1 VKSRILVVDDES
13 VIAENLRLTLE
24 REGYDVETAGN
35 TVGAMLRM
43 ETREFALGVVDLI
56 LPDGDGLHLLRL
68 LKAKDPSIE
77 VIIMTGHG
85 SISKAVEA
93 TKQGAFYFVAKPF
106 DADEMLML
114 VGKALERRRL
124 LAETSDLRRKL
135 AEQAAYGEMLGSS
148 PAIKRVF
155 EMLES
160 VAASDANV
168 LIVGESG
175 TGKEL
180 AANAVHAKSTRVDG
194 PMVKINCAAL
204 PKDLIESELF
214 GHVKGAFTGASTD
227 KSGLL
232 EEAHRGS
239 LLLDEITARISTSAS
254 TR

>member
-1 VKSRILVVDDES
+1 MKPRILVVDDET

-24 REGYDVETAGN
+24 REGHDVETAGN

-43 ETREFALGVVDLI
+43 ETREFALGIVDLI

-135 AEQAAYGEMLGSS
+135 AEQAAYGEMLGSA
-148 PAIKRVF
+148 P
-155 EMLES
+155 
-160 VAASDANV
+160 
-168 LIVGESG
+168 
-175 TGKEL
+175 
-180 AANAVHAKSTRVDG
+180 
-194 PMVKINCAAL
+194 
-204 PKDLIESELF
+204 
-214 GHVKGAFTGASTD
+214 
-227 KSGLL
+227 
-232 EEAHRGS
+232 
-239 LLLDEITARISTSAS
+239 
-254 TR
+254 

>member
-1 VKSRILVVDDES
+1 MKPRILVVDDET

-24 REGYDVETAGN
+24 REGHDVETAAN

-43 ETREFALGVVDLI
+43 ETREFALAVVDLI

-114 VGKALERRRL
+114 VSKALERRRL

-160 VAASDANV
+160 VASSDANV

-204 PKDLIESELF
+204 P
-214 GHVKGAFTGASTD
+214 
-227 KSGLL
+227 
-232 EEAHRGS
+232 
-239 LLLDEITARISTSAS
+239 
-254 TR
+254 